1 MAGCFRSVEKE
12 SRGESGLHVDKDRIL
27 KEKEEELKKMT
38 EMVAKMQAQMLQAQ
52 LGEQMKTSCN

>member
-1 MAGCFRSVEKE
+1 VEKE
-12 SRGESGLHVDKDRIL
+12 SRGESGLHLDKDRIL

>member
-1 MAGCFRSVEKE
+1 VEKE
-12 SRGESGLHVDKDRIL
+12 SRGESGLHLVDKDRIL